1 MLELKPPTAAEREA
15 IAALYVRAF
24 PANERRP
31 LEPLMESHGGHA
43 AMLAAREDGAFCGFV
58 SLLLWQDIAHIIYFA
73 VEEEKRGNGLGGR
86 ILDTVQALYPGCRV
100 IVDIEEPEEKA
111 ANNPQRIRR
120 KAFYLRN
127 GYAETNIHY
136 DWRGTDYAILSR
148 GGSITDE
155 EFGQFWDE
163 LAKLEPVL
171 RSY

>member
-73 VEEEKRGNGLGGR
+73 VEEEKRGKGLGGR
-86 ILDTVQALYPGCRV
+86 ILEEIQALYPGCRV
-100 IVDIEEPEEKA
+100 IVDIEEPEEGA
-111 ANNPQRIRR
+111 PNNPQRIQRR
-120 KAFYLRN
+120 DFYLRN
-127 GYAETNIHY
+127 GYNPSDIHY
-136 DWRGTDYAILSR
+136 HWEGTAYTILSR
-148 GGSITDE
+148 GGGVDGE
-155 EFGQFWDE
+155 DFWQFWE
-163 LAKLEPVL
+163 GLRKLAPGVGN
-171 RSY
+171 Y

>member
-31 LEPLMESHGGHA
+31 LEPLMEPHGGHA
-43 AMLAAREDGAFCGFV
+43 AMLAAWEDGAFCGFA

-73 VEEEKRGNGLGGR
+73 VEEGKRGKGLGGR
-86 ILDTVQALYPGCRV
+86 ILEEIQALYPGCRV

-136 DWRGTDYAILSR
+136 DWRGTDYTILSR

-163 LAKLEPVL
+163 LAKLESVL